1 MIKRLAAF
9 CGLALTLALL
19 SGCAHNTTPP
29 PPGPLT
35 VKDDHGATLLSVG
48 PLKDSKPAEP
58 LFLSPGDDVMSGTGQ
73 KNYHADTGII
83 TLYAGRLSQE
93 RNLFGAAAGIE
104 ISMEE
109 VATDLQP
116 IIVGGQPAVGLKCAN
131 TGSARTTYAVVI
143 FHTAT
148 GTVWFNLSADTA
160 QFDKTWAAL
169 TSSMKVAK
177 TVPLA
182 AGTDLKAF
190 THDTKNYYSACTA
203 P

>member
-35 VKDDHGATLLSVG
+35 VKDDHGATLLSIG

-58 LFLSPGDDVMSGTGQ
+58 YFLSPGDDIMSAAGQ

-93 RNLFGAAAGIE
+93 RYLFAAATGIE
-104 ISMEE
+104 SSVRD

-116 IIVGGQPAVGLKCAN
+116 ITVGGQPAVGVKCTN
-131 TGSARTTYAVVI
+131 SSAAATTYAVVI

-182 AGTDLKAF
+182 AGTDLQAN
-190 THDTKNYYSACTA
+190 THDTKKYPTCTA

>member
-1 MIKRLAAF
+1 MMKRLAGC
-9 CGLALTLALL
+9 CGIALTLGLL
-19 SGCAHNTTPP
+19 SGCSGDTTPP
-29 PPGPLT
+29 QPGPLT

-48 PLKDSKPAEP
+48 PLKDGKQEKSFKIWPGSD
-58 LFLSPGDDVMSGTGQ
+58 LLSGDGQSSYNADSG
-73 KNYHADTGII
+73 AVS
-83 TLYAGRLSQE
+83 LYAGRLSQE
-93 RNLFGAAAGIE
+93 RFLFGAATEIE
-104 ISMEE
+104 LSVRD

-116 IIVGGQPAVGLKCAN
+116 TTVGGQPAVGLKCTNSGA
-131 TGSARTTYAVVI
+131 GARTYAVVI

-148 GTVWFNLSADTA
+148 GTVWFNLRADTA

-182 AGTDLKAF
+182 AGTDLRAN
-190 THDTKNYYSACTA
+190 THDTKKYPTCTA

>member
-1 MIKRLAAF
+1 MMKPLIGS
-9 CGLALTLALL
+9 CGMALTLGLL
-19 SGCAHNTTPP
+19 PGCAHDTTPP
-29 PPGPLT
+29 PPGPIT

-58 LFLSPGDDVMSGTGQ
+58 LFLSPGDDIMSGAGQ
-73 KNYHADTGII
+73 KSYHADTGAM
-83 TLYAGRLSQE
+83 TLYAGRLAEE
-93 RNLFGAAAGIE
+93 RHLFAAAAGIE
-104 ISMEE
+104 SSVRD

-116 IIVGGQPAVGLKCAN
+116 TTVGGQPAVGIKCTN
-131 TGSARTTYAVVI
+131 SSAAATTYAVVI

-182 AGTDLKAF
+182 AGTDLRAN
-190 THDTKNYYSACTA
+190 THDTKKYPTCTA

>member
-1 MIKRLAAF
+1 MMKRVIGS
-9 CGLALTLALL
+9 CGIALTLGLL
-19 SGCAHNTTPP
+19 SGCAHDTTPP

-48 PLKDSKPAEP
+48 PLKDSKPAGP
-58 LFLSPGDDVMSGTGQ
+58 LFLSRGSEIMSGAGQ
-73 KNYHADTGII
+73 TSYHADTGII
-83 TLYAGRLSQE
+83 TLYAGRLSE
-93 RNLFGAAAGIE
+93 EYRLFGAATEIE
-104 ISMEE
+104 LSVRD
-109 VATDLQP
+109 VATDLQHTT
-116 IIVGGQPAVGLKCAN
+116 VASQSAVGLKCAN

-148 GTVWFNLSADTA
+148 GAVWFNLRADTA
-160 QFDKTWAAL
+160 QFDKTWAAI
-169 TSSMKVAK
+169 TSSMKVAR
-177 TVPLA
+177 TVPLE